1 MYKRQQADC
10 ILVFNSNVTEEHNV
24 VGVPIKRAARKST
37 KLVVID
43 SREVE
48 LTRYAHVWLRPTPG
62 TELLLLGGL
71 LKSVV
76 EQGFQEGDWLTE
88 NCESPSTLIYT
99 LSSLDLGYISRV
111 TQVSISDIMLAARLY
126 GEAGASALVYA
137 LDNIQQ
143 SQSRDCVLS
152 LVNLVLV
159 TGNLGKPGAGIYPM
173 RPGANE
179 QGASDVGCVPDR
191 LPGYR
196 RVSSMDCLLYTSPSP
211 RD

>member
-1 MYKRQQADC
+1 
-10 ILVFNSNVTEEHNV
+10 
-24 VGVPIKRAARKST
+24 
-37 KLVVID
+37 
-43 SREVE
+43 
-48 LTRYAHVWLRPTPG
+48 
-62 TELLLLGGL
+62 
-71 LKSVV
+71 
-76 EQGFQEGDWLTE
+76 
-88 NCESPSTLIYT
+88 
-99 LSSLDLGYISRV
+99 
-111 TQVSISDIMLAARLY
+111 MLAARLY

-196 RVSSMDCLLYTSPSP
+196 RVSSMEDREALELLWDTSIPEMPGLGLAKIVEAAAAGEVKSLFLIGDSANFSNGKLGDGLAALDNLEFLVVCDTTNNTADVIDRNEFVAELFIKP
-211 RD
+211 ARSINYVTVTFTATRTGVSFAEVVGR

>member
-1 MYKRQQADC
+1 MKSNNVDQTSNTQPGLTLGLEQSLGYAGSTNPIWDLEQADC

-88 NCESPSTLIYT
+88 NCESPATLIYT
-99 LSSLDLGYISRV
+99 
-111 TQVSISDIMLAARLY
+111 
-126 GEAGASALVYA
+126 
-137 LDNIQQ
+137 
-143 SQSRDCVLS
+143 
-152 LVNLVLV
+152 
-159 TGNLGKPGAGIYPM
+159 
-173 RPGANE
+173 
-179 QGASDVGCVPDR
+179 
-191 LPGYR
+191 
-196 RVSSMDCLLYTSPSP
+196 CLLYTS
-211 RD
+211 DAADE